1 MYMNNIMVMLLKNI
15 LFNFIMK
22 ILKINK
28 IKKKEIK

>member
-1 MYMNNIMVMLLKNI
+1 MNNIMVMLLKNI